1 MYCWLGFPS
10 NGLIGTFAISY
21 LVYHLKMKKIGKI
34 ESTGFLPTLFIENG
48 EILGLLESI
57 TKDNLYVDFKINN
70 HVH

>member
-48 EILGLLESI
+48 EIFGPIRVYNKRQS
-57 TKDNLYVDFKINN
+57 VC
-70 HVH
+70 